1 MQNPNSNSGSAKIGG
16 ALLCAGY
23 GSRMAPLTDALPKPL
38 LPFLNV
44 PTITYAMAQL
54 MRAGIEKVAF
64 NTHHLADTIPPV
76 VNRLAATLNIHP
88 LFVHEWEILG
98 SGGGIKGVVD
108 SLGDEYDHV
117 IIMNG
122 DTVLE
127 IDLSEHI
134 AAHIASGADVS
145 LVVRPKVPTQPG
157 RVFLNGAG
165 EITRIRDYKHGSYDE
180 THVEHDFL
188 GIHIIKRG
196 TMDEIPLEK
205 CDIIDA
211 LYSKLVEG
219 SGDGKKIRASI
230 HDGYF
235 VALDTPELLIAES
248 INAMNNPESFADA
261 PFPEP
266 LRPGLYVYRP
276 GTIAGAATVTPP
288 VFIGANVT
296 IGAQAHIGPNVVL
309 DGVDILPG
317 TYVEN
322 AVLYGAGRVEGE
334 WRDCVSIA
342 GKTVALK

>member
-1 MQNPNSNSGSAKIGG
+1 MTAQVSNISSAKIGG
-16 ALLCAGY
+16 AILCAGY

-44 PTITYAMAQL
+44 PTITYAMAQF
-54 MRAGIEKVAF
+54 MRAGIDKVAF
-64 NTHHLADTIPPV
+64 NTHHLADAIPPV
-76 VNRLAATLNIHP
+76 VGKLAKTFNIHP
-88 LFVHEWEILG
+88 IIVHEWELLG

-108 SLGDEYDHV
+108 SLGNEYDHV
-117 IIMNG
+117 VVMNG

-134 AAHIASGADVS
+134 QAHIESGADLS

-157 RVFLNGAG
+157 RVFLDDEGN
-165 EITRIRDYKHGSYDE
+165 ITRIRDYKNAAYDSS
-180 THVEHDFL
+180 HVEHDFL

-219 SGDGKKIRASI
+219 NGEGKKIRASL
-230 HDGYF
+230 HEGYF
-235 VALDTPELLIAES
+235 VALDTPELLVQES

-261 PFPEP
+261 PFPDP

-296 IGAQAHIGPNVVL
+296 IGAGAHISPNVVL
-309 DGVDILPG
+309 DGVDISDG
-317 TYVEN
+317 TRVEN
-322 AVLYGAGRVEGE
+322 AVIYGAGRIEGE
-334 WRDCVSIA
+334 WKDCVSIA
-342 GKTVALK
+342 GKSVVLK

>member
-1 MQNPNSNSGSAKIGG
+1 MQSLDSNSGSAKIGG
-16 ALLCAGY
+16 AILCAGY

-44 PTITYAMAQL
+44 PTITYGMAQL

-76 VNRLAATLNIHP
+76 VKRLAATFNIHP
-88 LFVHEWEILG
+88 IFVHEWEILG

-108 SLGDEYDHV
+108 SLGEDFDHV
-117 IIMNG
+117 VVMNG

-127 IDLSEHI
+127 IDLGEHI
-134 AAHIASGADVS
+134 DAHISSGADVS
-145 LVVRPKVPTQPG
+145 LVVRPKVVSQPG
-157 RVFLNGAG
+157 RVFLDAQGS
-165 EITRIRDYKHGSYDE
+165 ITRIRDYKHGSYDAS
-180 THVEHDFL
+180 HVEHDFL

-196 TMDEIPLEK
+196 VMDEIALEK

-219 SGDGKKIRASI
+219 QGAGKKIRASI

-235 VALDTPELLIAES
+235 VALDTPELMVNES
-248 INAMNNPESFADA
+248 INAMNNPELFGDA

-309 DGVDILPG
+309 DGVEISPG
-317 TYVEN
+317 TRVEN
-322 AVLYGAGRVEGE
+322 AVIYGAGKIEGE
-334 WRDCVSIA
+334 WKSCVSIA